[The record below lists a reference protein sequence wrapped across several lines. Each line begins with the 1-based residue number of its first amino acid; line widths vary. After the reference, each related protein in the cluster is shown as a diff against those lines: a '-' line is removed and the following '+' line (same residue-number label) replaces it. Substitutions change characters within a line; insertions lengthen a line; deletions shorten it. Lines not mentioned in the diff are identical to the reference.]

1 MESFASMS
9 ENTVAVM
16 DRTRAKTLKLT
27 MKNSVSGIERLKH
40 ELTVR
45 TDDVD
50 PALIK
55 ELTSTI
61 KQLKAL
67 TKQVDAAIMKA
78 AEQK

>member
-1 MESFASMS
+1 METFASMTES
-9 ENTVAVM
+9 MVTVM
-16 DRTRAKTLKLT
+16 DKTRAKTLKLT

-50 PALIK
+50 PALVK
-55 ELTSTI
+55 ELTSII

-67 TKQVDAAIMKA
+67 TKQVDAAIAKA
-78 AEQK
+78 ATQ

>member
-78 AEQK
+78 AE

>member
-9 ENTVAVM
+9 ENTVAVI

-78 AEQK
+78 AE